1 MKIVCLWL
9 ALLVMSVVPARAD
22 RITLGTLSGGGTNEP
37 VSLWGRAASGFE
49 FGGEASPFSGIWGAS
64 SCQMP
69 ICVEGS
75 ALDLSVRFVGLA
87 IIGSV
92 LHEGIAHQL
101 GINGA
106 FLDTHWRAAM
116 TIPAGFTGGVL
127 SSMFDFDG
135 LFIGDGLSES
145 FWGKGFVNA
154 SFHQRPGG
162 DFGISAISYTFA
174 AEDTTPTPEP
184 ATWLLLGTGA
194 AWIGRRVR
202 RQRRD
207 P

>member
-1 MKIVCLWL
+1 MKIVCLS
-9 ALLVMSVVPARAD
+9 ALVFAMSVAPARAD
-22 RITLGTLSGGGTNEP
+22 RITLGTLNGDGTNEP
-37 VSLWGRAASGFE
+37 VSMGGQSASGFK
-49 FGGEASPFSGIWGAS
+49 FGGSASPFSGIWGAS
-64 SCQMP
+64 NCQMP

-75 ALDLSVRFVGLA
+75 VVDLSVRFVGLA
-87 IIGSV
+87 ISGSV
-92 LHEGIAHQL
+92 LHEGIEYRL
-101 GINGA
+101 GINDA
-106 FLDTHWRAAM
+106 FLDTHWRAFM

-135 LFIGDGLSES
+135 LFIGGGLSNS

-154 SFHQRPGG
+154 SFHQRAGG

-174 AEDTTPTPEP
+174 DDPIPTPEP